1 MLRKS
6 AYHCHRLSFR
16 DCALVQSIAREGRKK
31 TVAGNNSRK
40 QFKEAMKYRRSG
52 KSKIKYE
59 HGMIDGLRDL
69 LESIESIDEIV
80 SIIPGVIKPVRGS
93 GSGIRLE
100 VKYPTQTGIKLLA
113 KSSTSVQEVFIVTN
127 AADILIEKLKTVG

>member
-1 MLRKS
+1 
-6 AYHCHRLSFR
+6 
-16 DCALVQSIAREGRKK
+16 
-31 TVAGNNSRK
+31 
-40 QFKEAMKYRRSG
+40 MKYRKSG
-52 KSKIKYE
+52 RSKIKYE

-69 LESIESIDEIV
+69 LESIEHIEEIV

-113 KSSTSVQEVFIVTN
+113 KSSTSVQEVFMVTKD
-127 AADILIEKLKTVG
+127 ADALIEKLKALP

>member
-1 MLRKS
+1 MLRV
-6 AYHCHRLSFR
+6 YSFTAF
-16 DCALVQSIAREGRKK
+16 CIANERIIV
-31 TVAGNNSRK
+31 TA
-40 QFKEAMKYRRSG
+40 QYKEPMKYRKSG

-69 LESIESIDEIV
+69 LESIESIEEIV